1 MTVAFL
7 GLGNLGRAIACRLI
21 DRGVALTV
29 WNRTHGKAEG
39 LDVDVA
45 ESATEAAFAAD
56 NAVILCL
63 TDSDAVAAVFARPG
77 FLDACKGKVILDVTT
92 NHPDR
97 VLDFHRQATEAGAA
111 YVECPVAGS
120 VIPALTGS
128 LVVLCS
134 GEESAVSRVR
144 PLLDHL
150 GTTIHYLPEPGHA
163 TRMKLVNNLALGT
176 IMTTLAE
183 AVELGEAAGLP
194 RDTVVDILGAAGG
207 ESLVMRAKAAK
218 LKGRDWSPHFSVAM
232 VRKDLR
238 YLLELAASLG
248 REARTGEASAELY
261 DRAIAAGLGDDD
273 FSAVADVA
281 SRPIED

>member
-1 MTVAFL
+1 M
-7 GLGNLGRAIACRLI
+7 
-21 DRGVALTV
+21 
-29 WNRTHGKAEG
+29 
-39 LDVDVA
+39 
-45 ESATEAAFAAD
+45 
-56 NAVILCL
+56 
-63 TDSDAVAAVFARPG
+63 
-77 FLDACKGKVILDVTT
+77 
-92 NHPDR
+92 
-97 VLDFHRQATEAGAA
+97 
-111 YVECPVAGS
+111 
-120 VIPALTGS
+120 
-128 LVVLCS
+128 
-134 GEESAVSRVR
+134 SRVR

-281 SRPIED
+281 SRPVED